1 MAFLSLFGVAH
12 HTLRRSDCIRGECRM
27 ATTKTTKV
35 KNLSPKKASTV
46 KGGAKRL
53 ASNDNVTLMR
63 IA

>member
-1 MAFLSLFGVAH
+1 
-12 HTLRRSDCIRGECRM
+12 M